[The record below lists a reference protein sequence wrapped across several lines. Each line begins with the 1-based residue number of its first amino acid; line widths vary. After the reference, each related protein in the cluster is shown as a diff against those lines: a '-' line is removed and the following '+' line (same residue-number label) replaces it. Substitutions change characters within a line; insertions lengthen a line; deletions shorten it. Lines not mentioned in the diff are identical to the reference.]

1 VNDAPGILHEDEH
14 CLALLKPAGQ
24 IIQGTW
30 APPGETTLEQDVR
43 RHLMPADPDAAYV
56 GIVHRLDRP
65 VSGVVIWAKNPKAA
79 RRLARQFEHR
89 AAIKEYWAVAEAGRD
104 AGPRAEAAAAL
115 PAPVDAWEDWLTARV
130 DDAGLIHA
138 VPEGTPGA
146 RPARTR
152 VVLDESATLPEG
164 LRWLRLW
171 PETGRTHQLRVQAAA
186 RGMPILGDAA
196 YGATRPFEPGIALHA
211 RSLQVRHPAT
221 SAPLTLIAPT
231 PASWAAWGLEG
242 ASGPQDA

>member
-1 VNDAPGILHEDEH
+1 VIETPPRILFEDEH

-24 IIQGTW
+24 PVQGTW

-43 RHLMPADPDAAYV
+43 RHLSPASPDLAYL

-65 VSGVVIWAKNPKAA
+65 VSGVLIWAKTPKAA
-79 RRLARQFEHR
+79 RRLAGQFEKR
-89 AAIKEYWAVAEAGRD
+89 AVVKEYWAVVEAD
-104 AGPRAEAAAAL
+104 ALPDARNAAL
-115 PAPVDAWEDWLTARV
+115 PAPVDAWEDRLTART
-130 DDAGLIHA
+130 DDRGMIRV

-146 RPARTR
+146 REARTR
-152 VVLDESATLPEG
+152 VVVDAGATLPDG

-186 RGMPILGDAA
+186 CGTPIVGDAT
-196 YGATRPFEPGIALHA
+196 YGATRAFTPGIALHA

-231 PASWAAWGLEG
+231 PSSWAAWGLER
-242 ASGPQDA
+242 ASGPHPG